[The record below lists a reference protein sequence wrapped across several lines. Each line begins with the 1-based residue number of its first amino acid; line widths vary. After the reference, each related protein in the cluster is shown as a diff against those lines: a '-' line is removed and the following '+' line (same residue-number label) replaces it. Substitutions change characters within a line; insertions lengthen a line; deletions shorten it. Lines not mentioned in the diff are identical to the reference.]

1 MSSNALPATF
11 SPLSSVSALRE
22 STRGAN
28 ASDSGSEV
36 ERVKEGVLKMIHERQ
51 ILPGQRLD
59 QRRLAKILDST
70 TAPLREALSS
80 LEAERILVRE
90 RGMGV
95 FCRSYTVKE
104 IEELIEIRGV
114 LEGMAARWAV
124 PRMTPES
131 LDELMA
137 LARELEQPF
146 DAGGEADFV
155 KKHVH
160 FHRRILDLS
169 GSSVLRS
176 LMERQHFIDT
186 VLSNVAPSFWHV
198 EPHDHHTIVEALA
211 SGDPEKAETVMRN
224 HIAPTFKE
232 RLEGLRKLYGEG
244 LILPTH

>member
-1 MSSNALPATF
+1 MPTDALPANH
-11 SPLSSVSALRE
+11 SPLSSVAALMKGGKAE
-22 STRGAN
+22 E
-28 ASDSGSEV
+28 SGSEV
-36 ERVKEGVLKMIHERQ
+36 ERVKEGVLQMIRERQ

-124 PRMTPES
+124 PRMTPEI
-131 LDELMA
+131 LAELMA
-137 LARELEQPF
+137 LAQELEKPIEP
-146 DAGGEADFV
+146 GSEADFV
-155 KKHVH
+155 RKHVQ
-160 FHRRILDLS
+160 FHRRILELS
-169 GSSVLRS
+169 GSSVLHS

-186 VLSNVAPSFWHV
+186 ILSNVAPSFWRV
-198 EPHDHHTIVEALA
+198 EPHDHHTIVEALG
-211 SGDPEKAETVMRN
+211 SGDPQKAETVMRN

-244 LILPTH
+244 FILPTH